1 MLRPPVANARL
12 RKLSDGRVELTLKRP
27 MHDGTRAIAL
37 TPSQL
42 LRRLAAIVPPPR
54 VHALRYFGALAPNAK
69 LRPLITRGGRPPTM
83 PDALDDGGAVEA
95 QLSCELA
102 QSLRLDLLTPA
113 PPPMPERKRYLD
125 WSELLRRTF
134 GRDVLRCDKC
144 GGRKTVVAFVTEPNQ
159 AGAILEELGIDGT
172 GPPLA
177 PARPPPHQ
185 ADWCD
190 PASPEAG
197 IDPTWPD

>member
-1 MLRPPVANARL
+1 
-12 RKLSDGRVELTLKRP
+12 
-27 MHDGTRAIAL
+27 
-37 TPSQL
+37 
-42 LRRLAAIVPPPR
+42 
-54 VHALRYFGALAPNAK
+54 
-69 LRPLITRGGRPPTM
+69 M

-102 QSLRLDLLTPA
+102 QSLRFDLLTPA

-159 AGAILEELGIDGT
+159 AGPILEELGIDGT
-172 GPPLA
+172 GPPLRRR
-177 PARPPPHQ
+177 ARRRTRPNG
-185 ADWCD
+185 ATK
-190 PASPEAG
+190 ASPKAG